1 MSADYSELTDSD
13 YYGEVPGR
21 PRVQIPWRM
30 DKRRLRNLMVIIAAA
45 AAGLVAATMTSLQVF
60 MSEWAGVFALVLFTA
75 AVVAGLAATSR
86 TMMGPGQRILG
97 QAIHRA
103 LALGAL
109 AFLGVHILTEIQF
122 VQKAALID
130 TVVPFMDLFGNT
142 FYIGLGTLAFDL
154 VILVVVTGF
163 IRRWFVESGRPL
175 LWKILHGCVYAALP
189 LAIIHGMVASGP
201 LPPYMDWGFGLSAGA
216 VGLALFVRVVALV
229 RPPQQ
234 RPQRRTELMTRYC
247 AGCGWRA
254 GAATRLR

>member
-1 MSADYSELTDSD
+1 MSADYSELTETD
-13 YYGEVPGR
+13 YYGDL
-21 PRVQIPWRM
+21 PRRRRARIPWRPDM
-30 DKRRLRNLMVIIAAA
+30 RQLRNLAVIAGVAG
-45 AAGLVAATMTSLQVF
+45 AGLVAATMTALQVF
-60 MSEWAGVFALVLFTA
+60 MAEYAGVFALVLFTA
-75 AVVAGLAATSR
+75 AVVAGLVAASR

-109 AFLGVHILTEIQF
+109 TFLGVHILTEIQF

-130 TVVPFMDLFGNT
+130 TVVPFLDLLGNT

-163 IRRWFVESGRPL
+163 IRRWFVASGRPL
-175 LWKILHGCVYAALP
+175 VWKILHGCVYAAWP

-201 LPPYMDWGFGLSAGA
+201 MPPYMDWGFGSAAAA
-216 VGLALFVRVVALV
+216 VALALFIRIVALI

-234 RPQRRTELMTRYC
+234 RPRERALMRRV
-247 AGCGWRA
+247 
-254 GAATRLR
+254 